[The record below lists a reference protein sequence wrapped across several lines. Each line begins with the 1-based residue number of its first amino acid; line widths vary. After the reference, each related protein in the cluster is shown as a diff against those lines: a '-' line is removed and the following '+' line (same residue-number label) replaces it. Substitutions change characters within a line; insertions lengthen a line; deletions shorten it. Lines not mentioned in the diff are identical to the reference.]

1 MSEWNVVLVIVTLV
15 GLGVTLWRA
24 AYSYTKTTTQLQETL
39 KSLQDLITKIQA
51 DMDRNSHN
59 NSESHRRIFEWLE
72 KHDEMFDDQE
82 KKMIKFEDY
91 VNSRKEVK

>member
-39 KSLQDLITKIQA
+39 KSLQDLISKIQV
-51 DMDRNSHN
+51 DMDRSSHN
-59 NSESHRRIFEWLE
+59 NSESHRRIFGWLK

-82 KKMIKFEDY
+82 KKMIKFEDFM
-91 VNSRKEVK
+91 NCKQK

>member
-24 AYSYTKTTTQLQETL
+24 AYSYTKTTTQLEETL
-39 KSLQDLITKIQA
+39 KSLQDLISKIQV

-72 KHDEMFDDQE
+72 KHDEILDHQGE
-82 KKMIKFEDY
+82 KIIKFEDY
-91 VNSRKEVK
+91 MDSRKEVK

>member
-39 KSLQDLITKIQA
+39 KNLQDLITKIQV

-59 NSESHRRIFEWLE
+59 NSESHRRIFERLE

-91 VNSRKEVK
+91 MNCRKEVK

>member
-39 KSLQDLITKIQA
+39 KSLQDLITKIQV
-51 DMDRNSHN
+51 DMDRNIRN

-72 KHDEMFDDQE
+72 KHDEMFDDHE
-82 KKMIKFEDY
+82 RKLIKFEDFM
-91 VNSRKEVK
+91 NCKQK